1 LLVSWCTDVRCD
13 IDNDKYRD
21 SDRSMRH
28 VAFASRQDTARL
40 VFVVSTGRP
49 AQVLIFRLAFH
60 FHAARF
66 GIRLLGSACP
76 DFVPACVKSSVHR
89 AGTPVASMRDQLV
102 LPRSGSSV
110 ILLAQSRSVWPK
122 FIDCPRPGVLLLDSC
137 PHRQRFGLVMS
148 PQQGTVR
155 VQIRFLVLLLVC
167 RPAFCSDFS
176 SSVFSARSR
185 YGCFPSRSEFPS
197 SIFCSSL
204 VMLRCWFS
212 PTCFPCRQVQVQS
225 RSSFSSCGCLDN
237 DFPFTVSAH
246 QRQCSGR
253 SHFFS
258 CILCLL
264 RVLLEPRSSVEDFSD
279 PVLVLQFL
287 LWIFLVL

>member
-1 LLVSWCTDVRCD
+1 
-13 IDNDKYRD
+13 
-21 SDRSMRH
+21 
-28 VAFASRQDTARL
+28 
-40 VFVVSTGRP
+40 
-49 AQVLIFRLAFH
+49 
-60 FHAARF
+60 
-66 GIRLLGSACP
+66 
-76 DFVPACVKSSVHR
+76 
-89 AGTPVASMRDQLV
+89 MRDQLV
-102 LPRSGSSV
+102 LPRSGPSV

-137 PHRQRFGLVMS
+137 SHRQRFGLVMS

-212 PTCFPCRQVQVQS
+212 PTCRQVQVQS

-258 CILCLL
+258 CIFVCFGFCSS
-264 RVLLEPRSSVEDFSD
+264 SSVEKFSD
-279 PVLVLQFL
+279 SVLVLQFL